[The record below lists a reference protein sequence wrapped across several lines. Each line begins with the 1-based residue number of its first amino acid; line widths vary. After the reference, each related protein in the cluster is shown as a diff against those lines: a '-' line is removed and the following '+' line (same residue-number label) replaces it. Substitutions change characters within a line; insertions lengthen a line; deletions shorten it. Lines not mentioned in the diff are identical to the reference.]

1 MLTRAITITLSAI
14 LMLAISACSSGGSS
28 PKDGSR
34 DGGKPVTATG
44 LASKIGC
51 SGYSNSS
58 NEMYVKEGGDCTL
71 NGQTISIDT
80 FNDNTARD
88 NYVKVAKSF
97 GGVYGQGD
105 RWVVHGDDAGV
116 VGDAVKALGGSML

>member
-1 MLTRAITITLSAI
+1 MTITLAV
-14 LMLAISACSSGGSS
+14 LMMLAMTACSSNGSS
-28 PKDGSR
+28 ANGASGS
-34 DGGKPVTATG
+34 GGKPMTATE
-44 LASKIGC
+44 LASKVGC

-58 NEMYVKEGGDCTL
+58 TEMYVKEGGDCTL

-88 NYVKVAKSF
+88 NYVKVARSF

-105 RWVVHGDDAGV
+105 GWVIHGDDSGV
-116 VGDAVKALGGSML
+116 VGDAVKAAGGAML